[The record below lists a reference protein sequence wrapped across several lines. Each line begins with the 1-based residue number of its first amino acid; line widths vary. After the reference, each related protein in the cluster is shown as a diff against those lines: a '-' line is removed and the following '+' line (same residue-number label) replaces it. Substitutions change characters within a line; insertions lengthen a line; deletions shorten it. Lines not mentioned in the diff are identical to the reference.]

1 MFRAALV
8 GAAITFGLIVIPVL
22 HFITGL
28 PAPLIGGYM
37 AGARTACSQGQA
49 LLLGLLMAL
58 LLAAPV
64 MGILLALARF
74 DLVSGGLALALW
86 GGLLGWFFAGGVVGS
101 ALGGA
106 SARRSAAEAG

>member
-1 MFRAALV
+1 MFRAALA
-8 GAAITFGLIVIPVL
+8 GAAITFGLVLIPVL
-22 HFITGL
+22 HFITWL

-37 AGARTACSQGQA
+37 AGVRAECSQGQA
-49 LLLGLLMAL
+49 LLLGLLMAA

-64 MGILLALARF
+64 MGILLLIAWLDWIPASWAIW
-74 DLVSGGLALALW
+74 VG

-106 SARRSAAEAG
+106 SARRAASA